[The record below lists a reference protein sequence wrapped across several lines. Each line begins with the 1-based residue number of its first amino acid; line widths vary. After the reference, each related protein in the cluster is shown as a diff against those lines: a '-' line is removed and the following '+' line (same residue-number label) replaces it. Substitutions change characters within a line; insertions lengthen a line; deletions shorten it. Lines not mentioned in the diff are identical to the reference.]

1 MEKKMKRK
9 PKVPK
14 ERNAAVMALIV
25 RAGAGSGQHGKT
37 KKAER
42 RAAKISLQK
51 QMDSQLSWLEQPTF
65 NRQVLGSNP
74 RESTKVFT
82 STLISVFL

>member
-1 MEKKMKRK
+1 MEKEMKRK

-14 ERNAAVMALIV
+14 ERNAGVFQLIK
-25 RAGAGSGQHGKT
+25 RAGAGSGAHGKT

-51 QMDSQLSWLEQPTF
+51 QMDP
-65 NRQVLGSNP
+65 
-74 RESTKVFT
+74 
-82 STLISVFL
+82 